1 MLDHPTDL
9 TLWERD
15 KIKLDFAL
23 FVAKRARRFHAD
35 PAQIIGVISGRLSE
49 DIAHLFSLEGATEK
63 AAGTPPAGG
72 SRPDSP
78 ASITE
83 APKPLPADTDE
94 ARRPAEAKTSDQ
106 EPSVSDGSGGMQDG
120 LPVHPATLSPAGKP
134 VGPSGSTAPL
144 HCAASRPG
152 APATRAFVIPENEES
167 ERTAKRVEIA
177 ALHDAE
183 PWLSPEVAAARVLI
197 PVVNLR
203 IFSQEL
209 DIEWSKPRALSS
221 IAAPAISSDRRTLR
235 EKVSS
240 MHAMHPTWTA
250 RLIANELGAP
260 FSSVSTYLGEVR
272 RQARAGA

>member
-1 MLDHPTDL
+1 MLDQPTDL

-23 FVAKRARRFHAD
+23 FVAKRARRFHAN
-35 PAQIIGVISGRLSE
+35 PAQIIDVISRRVSD
-49 DIAHLFSLEGATEK
+49 DIAHLFSPEAATEK

-78 ASITE
+78 ASISPEPPNTDPSDALSSVAAARE
-83 APKPLPADTDE
+83 DADATAPVDEGEGRLGLKVLPD
-94 ARRPAEAKTSDQ
+94 S
-106 EPSVSDGSGGMQDG
+106 
-120 LPVHPATLSPAGKP
+120 SPEGKP

-144 HCAASRPG
+144 HCAASRNG
-152 APATRAFVIPENEES
+152 APSTRAFVIPENEEN

-209 DIEWSKPRALSS
+209 DIEWSKPRALPS
-221 IAAPAISSDRRTLR
+221 IAAPVVSSDRRTLR
-235 EKVSS
+235 EKVGS

-260 FSSVSTYLGEVR
+260 VSSVSTYLGEVR